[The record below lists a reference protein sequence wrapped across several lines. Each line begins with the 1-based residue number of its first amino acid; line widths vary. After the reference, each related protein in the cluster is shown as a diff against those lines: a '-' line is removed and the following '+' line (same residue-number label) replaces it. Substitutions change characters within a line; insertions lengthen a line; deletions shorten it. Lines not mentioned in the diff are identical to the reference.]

1 MALTGVHF
9 ILIIFGLNLIQTKHL
24 LIETKDE
31 VGTDYKD
38 AGTDYKEGKQGEDKK
53 EVKNDKKK
61 VKDGDGKEQA
71 KNEVKDGDG
80 KEQAENQTCSV
91 QQCHSA
97 VAYYA
102 QYYAYYYAY
111 YHAYNYAYYYASFNG
126 TVSKKEFIG
135 VWKKFGGK
143 NFNEEEAE
151 ESFKKI
157 DKNGDG
163 VIELDEFWGAT
174 EDEAGNDYED
184 KDPGKAEAGE
194 QAFDTVFNS
203 WDGDAD
209 GKVSKKEMMDVW
221 KQMAGDKFKDDQ
233 AQEAFEKIDKNGD
246 GVLEQ
251 SEFSGEG

>member
-1 MALTGVHF
+1 MG
-9 ILIIFGLNLIQTKHL
+9 
-24 LIETKDE
+24 
-31 VGTDYKD
+31 
-38 AGTDYKEGKQGEDKK
+38 
-53 EVKNDKKK
+53 
-61 VKDGDGKEQA
+61 VKDGDGKEEA

-135 VWKKFGGK
+135 VWKKFGGNK
-143 NFNEEEAE
+143 FN
-151 ESFKKI
+151 
-157 DKNGDG
+157 
-163 VIELDEFWGAT
+163 
-174 EDEAGNDYED
+174 
-184 KDPGKAEAGE
+184 
-194 QAFDTVFNS
+194 
-203 WDGDAD
+203 
-209 GKVSKKEMMDVW
+209 
-221 KQMAGDKFKDDQ
+221 DDQ